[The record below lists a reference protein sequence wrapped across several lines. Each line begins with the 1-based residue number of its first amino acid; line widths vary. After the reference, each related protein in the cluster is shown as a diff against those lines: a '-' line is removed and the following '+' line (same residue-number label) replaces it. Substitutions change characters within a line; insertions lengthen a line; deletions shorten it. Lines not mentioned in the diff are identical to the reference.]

1 MTAQTI
7 GGIIF
12 DLDGVL
18 ITTDELH
25 YQSWRELADAEGIP
39 FDRTI
44 NQRLRGVS
52 RMRSLEII
60 LERSSRPYSTTEKE
74 ALAERKNDRYRQLLE
89 TLTHDDLAPGAI
101 ELLTELRRRGAGV
114 ALASSSR
121 NARLILRRLEI
132 TDLFDAIVDGN
143 DIRASKPAPDVFLQC
158 AERLG
163 VPPETCIVVEDA
175 AAGIE
180 AARRAGMAVIGIG
193 PPASLPG
200 ATLIHATLADLTAD
214 DLLGA
219 GRREPK

>member
-18 ITTDELH
+18 LATDELH
-25 YQSWRELADAEGIP
+25 YQSWQELADAEGIP

-101 ELLTELRRRGAGV
+101 ELLTELRRRDAKV
-114 ALASSSR
+114 AVASSSR
-121 NARLILRRLEI
+121 NTRLILQRLGI
-132 TDLFDAIVDGN
+132 TALFDAIVDGN
-143 DIRASKPAPDVFLQC
+143 DILASKPAPDVFLQC

-163 VPPETCIVVEDA
+163 VPPEACIVVEDA

-200 ATLIHATLADLTAD
+200 AALIHATLADLTAD
-214 DLLGA
+214 DLLRA
-219 GRREPK
+219 GRREPR

>member
-18 ITTDELH
+18 LATDELH
-25 YQSWRELADAEGIP
+25 YQSWQELADAEGIP

-60 LERSSRPYSTTEKE
+60 LERSSRPYNTTEKE

-101 ELLTELRRRGAGV
+101 ELLTELRRRDAKV
-114 ALASSSR
+114 AVASSSR
-121 NARLILRRLEI
+121 NTRLILQRLGI
-132 TDLFDAIVDGN
+132 TALFDAIVDGN
-143 DIRASKPAPDVFLQC
+143 DILASKPAPDVFLQC

-163 VPPETCIVVEDA
+163 VPPEACIVVEDA

-200 ATLIHATLADLTAD
+200 AALIHATLADLTAD
-214 DLLGA
+214 DLLRA
-219 GRREPK
+219 GRREPR

>member
-1 MTAQTI
+1 MTAQPI

-25 YQSWRELADAEGIP
+25 YRSWRELADAEGIP

-60 LERSSRPYSTTEKE
+60 LERSSRPYTIEEKE
-74 ALAERKNDRYRQLLE
+74 ALAARKNDRYRQLLE
-89 TLTHDDLAPGAI
+89 ALTDDDLIPGAI
-101 ELLTELRRRGAGV
+101 VLLTELRHRGAAI

-121 NARLILRRLEI
+121 NARLILRHLGI

-143 DIRASKPAPDVFLQC
+143 DIRASKPDPDVFLQC
-158 AERLG
+158 AARLG
-163 VPPETCIVVEDA
+163 VPAEACVVLEDA
-175 AAGIE
+175 AAGVE

-193 PPASLPG
+193 APADLTG
-200 ATLIHATLADLTAD
+200 AELVRAALADLTAD
-214 DLLGA
+214 DLLKT
-219 GRREPK
+219 RRAEPH

>member
-101 ELLTELRRRGAGV
+101 ELLTELRRRGAAI

-121 NARLILRRLEI
+121 NARLILQRLKI
-132 TDLFDAIVDGN
+132 TDLFDAIIDGN
-143 DIRASKPAPDVFLQC
+143 DIRASKPDPDVFLQC
-158 AERLG
+158 AARLG
-163 VPPETCIVVEDA
+163 VPPEACIVVEDA

-200 ATLIHATLADLTAD
+200 AMLIHATLADLTAD
-214 DLLGA
+214 DLLGTH
-219 GRREPK
+219 RSEPS

>member
-1 MTAQTI
+1 MTTQTI

-60 LERSSRPYSTTEKE
+60 LERSSRPYSAAEKE
-74 ALAERKNDRYRQLLE
+74 ALAGRKNDRYRRLLE

-101 ELLTELRRRGAGV
+101 ELLTEVRRRGAKV

-121 NARLILRRLEI
+121 NARLILRRLGI
-132 TDLFDAIVDGN
+132 TDLFDTIVDGN
-143 DIRASKPAPDVFLQC
+143 DIRASKPDPDVFLQC
-158 AERLG
+158 AARLG
-163 VPPETCIVVEDA
+163 APPEACIVVEDA

-193 PPASLPG
+193 SPASLPG
-200 ATLIHATLADLTAD
+200 AALVRAALADLTAD
-214 DLLGA
+214 DLLSA
-219 GRREPK
+219 GGGEPG